1 MAGQKISIRLDKI
14 TKIEMTTYSR
24 DGCPMK
30 HQRLLTVCGLILL
43 AFCAV
48 EGAAALDISITPD
61 HIESGDTV
69 TINVAGLANGS
80 TFALRMES
88 AIGLEGQDEFSFE
101 ATNVNIPFSLNSPV
115 VQVQAKPV
123 TTAGLRAQSGGTAKS
138 IEAIANNGVVNLR
151 QGLDDI
157 KGGSVDLL
165 RVYGDAVAGSE
176 TVDLSLELAGT
187 KMGPDSSQ
195 ITFDLAGID
204 QGTARIII
212 LVNGNEAVNKNI
224 IIGEVPTATPTQ
236 TPTASPTAT
245 TETGS
250 SGSTGAPSS
259 GVPTTT
265 PEASGSISAA
275 SLDGV
280 AGITVARDAITG
292 ISPESLAIIQTNPM
306 GVPTDWQILAGTYVV
321 SPAAARFSP
330 AATFSLRLNGEA
342 ATPFLAA
349 YESGTWT
356 IVPSRIEGNAIVAE
370 ITAPGQFALM
380 TFAGEAAA
388 TTGVT
393 ASPTVTP
400 ASGETTP
407 VAGTP
412 TQKAGP
418 DAWFLGM
425 LSLAAIAGGALLVAR
440 KRQ

>member
-1 MAGQKISIRLDKI
+1 M
-14 TKIEMTTYSR
+14 
-24 DGCPMK
+24 
-30 HQRLLTVCGLILL
+30 
-43 AFCAV
+43 

-69 TINVAGLANGS
+69 TINAAGLANGS
-80 TFALRMES
+80 TFALRME
-88 AIGLEGQDEFSFE
+88 ATVGLEGQDEFSFE

-115 VQVQAKPV
+115 VRIRAEPA
-123 TTAGLRAQSGGTAKS
+123 TRAGLRVQTGGTAKS
-138 IEAIANNGVVNLR
+138 IEAFDNDDGVVNPDP
-151 QGLDDI
+151 QGLENI

-165 RVYGDAVAGSE
+165 RAYGDAVSGSE
-176 TVDLSLELAGT
+176 SVDFSLELSGT
-187 KMGPDSSQ
+187 KMGPDNSQ

-204 QGTARIII
+204 QGTARIVI
-212 LVNGNEAVNKNI
+212 LVNGNEEVNKNI

-245 TETGS
+245 TLPGS
-250 SGSTGAPSS
+250 SGSTGAPSGS
-259 GVPTTT
+259 IPTTT
-265 PEASGSISAA
+265 PEPSNSISAG

-280 AGITVARDAITG
+280 AGIIVARDAITG
-292 ISPESLAIIQTNPM
+292 VNPESLAIIESSPM
-306 GVPTDWQILAGTYVV
+306 SVPADWQVIAGTYVV

-330 AATFSLRLNGEA
+330 AATLSLRLNGEA

-349 YESGTWT
+349 YASGTWT
-356 IVPSRIEGNAIVAE
+356 IVPSRIEGNAIVAD

-380 TFAGEAAA
+380 TFASEA
-388 TTGVT
+388 TVT
-393 ASPTVTP
+393 PDVESPTVIP

-407 VAGTP
+407 VTGTP